1 MSVWVCD
8 TNTWREKEK
17 LYIKRYSY
25 RSCPDIGMCRI
36 PPLFWPL
43 FSSISYGQRK
53 NWTFVLHFTWMLQTK
68 RHVWPLMSPQALYC
82 LILTHTGNAI
92 MKNQG
97 MTLVLYTYKTHRYTY
112 SKAEYVSRVQQIN
125 ESWNKIVHP
134 LTQAPRESLLKNKLK
149 FVSVIFMTKPHR
161 AERLR
166 QITTGL

>member
-1 MSVWVCD
+1 MGVWD
-8 TNTWREKEK
+8 KTHEERKKNFILKK
-17 LYIKRYSY
+17 YSY

-43 FSSISYGQRK
+43 TSILFYFLWTKKELNICSSLHMNAPYKKTCMTTNVS
-53 NWTFVLHFTWMLQTK
+53 TSSVLSH
-68 RHVWPLMSPQALYC
+68 
-82 LILTHTGNAI
+82 LTHLGNAI

-97 MTLVLYTYKTHRYTY
+97 MTLVLYTYKTHRHTY

-125 ESWNKIVHP
+125 ETWDKIVQP

-166 QITTGL
+166 QITMGF

>member
-1 MSVWVCD
+1 MSRYRNVQNPPSILTSILFYFLW
-8 TNTWREKEK
+8 TNKE
-17 LYIKRYSY
+17 LNLCS
-25 RSCPDIGMCRI
+25 SLHTNAPDKKTCMTSNVST
-36 PPLFWPL
+36 
-43 FSSISYGQRK
+43 SS
-53 NWTFVLHFTWMLQTK
+53 VLSH
-68 RHVWPLMSPQALYC
+68 
-82 LILTHTGNAI
+82 LTHTGNTS

-112 SKAEYVSRVQQIN
+112 SKAEYVSRVKQIN

-166 QITTGL
+166 QITTGF